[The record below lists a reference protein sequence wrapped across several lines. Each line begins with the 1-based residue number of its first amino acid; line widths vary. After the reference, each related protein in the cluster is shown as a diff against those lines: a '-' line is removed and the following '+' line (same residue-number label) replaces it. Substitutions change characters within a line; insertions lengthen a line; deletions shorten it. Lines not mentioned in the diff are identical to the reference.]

1 MSKKKNEEI
10 KVISESPNR
19 RPYAS
24 TIAMILGEGLEFGF
38 DGEACLL
45 TEEKC
50 IVRISPEKENIK
62 KDGKKLQKLNAT
74 IEGFATAGQ
83 AEQMGLKLSLALLWS
98 AVSRKWALKLDY
110 HTPKPCLVY
119 DRTQNRGGLHCVAYG
134 STHFR
139 DDPKT
144 VTELINQILSK
155 EIDFDPNNL
164 FNNLLVSMELFT
176 SARLESTE
184 RTRFVG
190 LVSSLEPLA
199 SQESYDNQEIDN
211 LVNKFIDQLSNITS
225 INENIKH
232 SIADRARKLC
242 NESISQSI
250 AKLVKKYIPDNP
262 KVVESVAE
270 AYKIRSYILHHG
282 TFDTDLD
289 EKSNE
294 LEDIIRFIYG
304 RILELPLL
312 IAPTNFERLLKTR
325 AEH

>member
-24 TIAMILGEGLEFGF
+24 KIAMILGEGLEFGF

-50 IVRISPEKENIK
+50 IVRISPDKEKAK
-62 KDGKKLQKLNAT
+62 RDGKKLQKLNAT

-98 AVSRKWALKLDY
+98 AVSRKWPLKLDY
-110 HTPKPCLVY
+110 HTPQPCMVY
-119 DRTQNRGGLHCVAYG
+119 DRTQNRGGFHIVASGSLHL
-134 STHFR
+134 R

-144 VTELINQILSK
+144 VAELINQILSK
-155 EIDFDPNNL
+155 EIDVDPN
-164 FNNLLVSMELFT
+164 LLISMELFT

-184 RTRFVG
+184 RTRFIG
-190 LVSSLEPLA
+190 LISSLEPLA
-199 SQESYDNQEIDN
+199 SQELYNNQEIDN
-211 LVNKFIDQLSNITS
+211 LVDKFIDQLSNITS
-225 INENIKH
+225 INEYIKN
-232 SIADRARKLC
+232 SIVGRARMLC

-250 AKLVKKYIPDNP
+250 AKLVKNYIPDNP

-270 AYKIRSYILHHG
+270 AYKIRSNILHHG
-282 TFDTDLD
+282 TYDTDLD

-294 LEDIIRFIYG
+294 LEDIIRYIYSK
-304 RILELPLL
+304 ILELPLL
-312 IAPTNFERLLKTR
+312 VAPTNFERLL
-325 AEH
+325 